1 MIAAAVLLALAGPS
15 AATCP
20 TARARAVDADALAGM
35 VEPHR
40 ALRHELGVGLPDAP
54 TRVMIY
60 SEGGH
65 LATTRI
71 SIVAVRDAA
80 GQWRTDAVGRSR
92 IWVEDAPP
100 DDMPHLART
109 LSIKDGRAVDT
120 ILANP
125 AFWRE
130 TASSPHEAGP
140 PPRGYASRNVAI
152 VTPACVRRG
161 SAGYA
166 GLPLLI
172 QLDKLL
178 TPSTRR

>member
-1 MIAAAVLLALAGPS
+1 MIAAAAVLALGMPS

-20 TARARAVDADALAGM
+20 TAKSRGVDADVLAGIA
-35 VEPHR
+35 EPHR
-40 ALRHELGVGLPDAP
+40 VLRHELGVAVPDAP
-54 TRVMIY
+54 TRVTIY

-92 IWVEDAPP
+92 IWVKDAPP
-100 DDMPHLART
+100 DDMPHLTRT
-109 LSIKDGRAVDT
+109 LDTAESRAVDT

-125 AFWRE
+125 DFWRE
-130 TASSPHEAGP
+130 TAPPSRETGP
-140 PPRGYASRNVAI
+140 PPRDYASRDVAV

-161 SAGYA
+161 RAGEA
-166 GLPLLI
+166 GQPLLI